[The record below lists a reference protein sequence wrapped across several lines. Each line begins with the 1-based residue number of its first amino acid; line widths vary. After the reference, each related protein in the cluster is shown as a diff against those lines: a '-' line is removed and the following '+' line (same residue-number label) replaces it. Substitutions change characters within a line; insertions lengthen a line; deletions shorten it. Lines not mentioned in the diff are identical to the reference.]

1 MARDQS
7 RQATFNKILNRLL
20 DDRIHELAAQWNG
33 GTDLVAHVID
43 RRDRPLPEAF
53 WMVRTEAV
61 GPLLHMADDFR
72 FLNPN
77 AKSMLQRMAEDL
89 LKPFSGKK
97 LQCVVVNPV
106 GAGLTDIAPGEL
118 DALNRKGVSPNA
130 TNARKQFVNSQ
141 RKLVQSCIEQRGSFG
156 EDLEDTVVY
165 VIDPKDPR
173 AAQTAYLLKTA
184 AEKMASR
191 TDLFEEGAPIVLAS
205 GVAKAKALYA
215 STRKS
220 IFEWLDQQPAPGSF
234 RLVCMAHGG
243 ETCTH
248 AKVAFTQRGP
258 LA

>member
-7 RQATFNKILNRLL
+7 GQATFNKILNRLL

-43 RRDRPLPEAF
+43 RGDRPLPEAF
-53 WMVRTEAV
+53 WMVRTEAA

-77 AKSMLQRMAEDL
+77 AKSMLHRMAADL

-97 LQCVVVNPV
+97 LQCVVVTSA
-106 GAGLTDIAPGEL
+106 GAGLADIAPGEL
-118 DALNRKGVSPNA
+118 DALNRKGASPNA
-130 TNARKQFVNSQ
+130 TNARKQFLNSQ
-141 RKLVQSCIEQRGSFG
+141 RNLVQSCIEQSG

-205 GVAKAKALYA
+205 GVAKAKALYR

-220 IFEWLDQQPAPGSF
+220 IFEWLDTQPALGSF
-234 RLVCMAHGG
+234 RVVCMAHGG

-248 AKVAFTQRGP
+248 AKVALTQRAP